1 MRAKTNIAQLLDGI
15 STEKLQYNTE
25 ILKILSDK
33 TILAWILKY
42 SVEKFKNCSIE
53 KIRECIEGKPRI
65 QSRKVQPGKTP
76 ENITGMNTADL
87 VLDEGEIYYD
97 IYFYVYLPE
106 GELTKMIINV
116 EAQNKYDEKYDIVT
130 RGIFYCARMIS
141 AQHGTEFVNSNYQ
154 DIKKVYSIWICPNV
168 PKRVEYTI
176 TSYKIEKND
185 ICGEIPD
192 EAYYDLLEVV
202 VICLGKDKN
211 RSKGSRL
218 HGLLS
223 TLLSAKIDVSDKK
236 EILKQEYDIETS
248 VELEGGLR
256 TMCNLADEIEEDG
269 IAKGMKKGMEV
280 GKVEGKA
287 EGKAEGRLETLVSL
301 VLKGSITKE
310 EAVQM
315 AEMNENEF
323 DEILAKAQK

>member
-1 MRAKTNIAQLLDGI
+1 MRAKTNSSQLIDGI
-15 STEKLQYNTE
+15 TPEKLQYNTE
-25 ILKILSDK
+25 IIKILSDK

-42 SVEKFKNCSIE
+42 TVEEFMHCGIE
-53 KIRECIEGKPRI
+53 EIRECIEGTPEI
-65 QSRKVQPGKTP
+65 HTRKVLPGKTP
-76 ENITGMNTADL
+76 ESITGMNTADL
-87 VLDEGEIYYD
+87 VLDEGESYFD
-97 IYFYVYLPE
+97 IYFYAYPPE
-106 GELTKMIINV
+106 GEKTKIIINV

-168 PKRVEYTI
+168 PKGVEYTI
-176 TSYKIEKND
+176 TGYYMGKHD
-185 ICGEIPD
+185 ICGEVPD
-192 EAYYDLLEVV
+192 VANYDLLEVV

-211 RSKGSRL
+211 RTKGTKL

-223 TLLSAKIDVSDKK
+223 TLLSSKINVSDKK
-236 EILKQEYDIETS
+236 EILKQEFDIDS
-248 VELEGGLR
+248 SIELEGGLR

-269 IAKGMKKGMEV
+269 IAKG
-280 GKVEGKA
+280 KA
-287 EGKAEGRLETLVSL
+287 EGMLETLVSL

>member
-1 MRAKTNIAQLLDGI
+1 MRAKTNISQLIDRI
-15 STEKLQYNTE
+15 NPDKLQYNTE
-25 ILKILSDK
+25 IIKILSDK

-42 SVEKFKNCSIE
+42 TIE
-53 KIRECIEGKPRI
+53 EFMHCEIEVIRECIEGTPEI
-65 QSRKVQPGKTP
+65 HTRKVLPGKTP
-76 ENITGMNTADL
+76 ESITGMNTADL

-130 RGIFYCARMIS
+130 RGIYYGARMIS

-176 TSYKIEKND
+176 TGYKIVKND
-185 ICGEIPD
+185 ICGEVPD
-192 EAYYDLLEVV
+192 EDYYDLLEV
-202 VICLGKDKN
+202 IIIRLGKDKN
-211 RSKGSRL
+211 RTKGNRL

-223 TLLSAKIDVSDKK
+223 TLLSAKINVSDKK
-236 EILKQEYDIETS
+236 EILKQEFGIQTT
-248 VELEGGLR
+248 VEVEGGLR

-280 GKVEGKA
+280 
-287 EGKAEGRLETLVSL
+287 GKAEGRLETLVSL

>member
-1 MRAKTNIAQLLDGI
+1 MRTKTNIAQLLDGI
-15 STEKLQYNTE
+15 SPEKLQYNTE

-33 TILAWILKY
+33 TVLAWILKY
-42 SVEKFKNCSIE
+42 SVEEFKNCSIK
-53 KIRECIEGKPRI
+53 KIRECIEGKPQIR
-65 QSRKVQPGKTP
+65 SCKVLPGKTP
-76 ENITGMNTADL
+76 ETISGMNTADL
-87 VLDEGEIYYD
+87 VLDEGESYFD
-97 IYFYVYLPE
+97 IYFYAYPPD
-106 GELTKMIINV
+106 GEKTKIIINV

-130 RGIFYCARMIS
+130 RAIFYCARMIS

-168 PKRVEYTI
+168 PKGVEYTI
-176 TSYKIEKND
+176 TGYYIGKHD
-185 ICGEIPD
+185 ICGEVPD
-192 EAYYDLLEVV
+192 GAHYDLLEVV

-211 RSKGSRL
+211 RTKGTKL

-223 TLLSAKIDVSDKK
+223 TLLSSKINVSDKK
-236 EILKQEYDIETS
+236 KILKQEFDIDS
-248 VELEGGLR
+248 SIELEGGLR

-269 IAKGMKKGMEV
+269 IAKGMKKGMED
-280 GKVEGKA
+280 
-287 EGKAEGRLETLVSL
+287 GKAEGRLETLVSL